1 MIILIAMLLRKVG
14 MDQPIPFHKPN
25 KKKVSEKMMDH
36 PSLNISARVFRGGTM
51 TGTQGGLRSST
62 LEDGVGYSQG

>member
-1 MIILIAMLLRKVG
+1 MKFSAMTISFMIILIAMLLRKVG

-36 PSLNISARVFRGGTM
+36 PSLNHTPP
-51 TGTQGGLRSST
+51 
-62 LEDGVGYSQG
+62 

>member
-36 PSLNISARVFRGGTM
+36 PSLNHTPP
-51 TGTQGGLRSST
+51 
-62 LEDGVGYSQG
+62 